1 MLFLRDI
8 DVDVQLRCC
17 SCGHGGALPR
27 ALLVRRF
34 GPNYPVLSIA
44 PHYRCSRC
52 DSRDTES
59 RPAPREDVHRD
70 RVTEAPA
77 EPSFDASLAALQGL
91 LASVRG
97 PDKAEEAY
105 RPPPL
110 WSRSNDEVG
119 DKPIGKRPVNDR
131 WDGGKLDDD
140 KPDDDGPDDDEP
152 GLDRTGLDDFPPLP
166 AFKPFV
172 APEPR
177 PSVTSWA
184 DAGAAD
190 SDADDDELA
199 DTGWDEPDM
208 EPERP
213 AAPAWTPPPVTAKS
227 FRPLEDLAADG
238 PADTDASPLWEPV
251 SLADMAARQE
261 GGAAIADE
269 EDEDQDEDQDEDLLK
284 NDAPLDETLAAM
296 RRFFADADLAGDDE
310 PPAPP
315 VRSAAND
322 TRAAGFA
329 QALDDPKDREE
340 DDEPEDDPAETPVFS
355 YRALVRDDFDE
366 DSTEDDQPE
375 DHDDAEPADADI
387 LAFTIRDPEKPAPPP
402 PRLGRAASA
411 TPSPADEDVGFDKTL
426 AALRSMI
433 EDAATEPKVVPVR
446 RKTRPAAVPPPEAM
460 DTPEAAVPPL
470 PRVDDPDAR
479 TPAKAAKPRRSSQE
493 REIEEAM
500 KALRDLV
507 EDDTP
512 PPQPVLPTRS
522 GGKAKPG
529 PVIRDEVAEE
539 FPPAEPVTPPVGKKR
554 TEADSDTSPL
564 SKTIAALRGMLE
576 LDGRRKR

>member
-8 DVDVQLRCC
+8 DVDVHLRCC

-59 RPAPREDVHRD
+59 RPAPREDVYRD
-70 RVTEAPA
+70 RLAEAPA

-91 LASVRG
+91 LASVQG
-97 PDKAEEAY
+97 PEAR
-105 RPPPL
+105 RPQPS
-110 WSRSNDEVG
+110 WTQANDEPEDRPVA
-119 DKPIGKRPVNDR
+119 KRPVVGT
-131 WDGGKLDDD
+131 WDDEGDDEGDDDQRHGGKS
-140 KPDDDGPDDDEP
+140 DDDGPSLA
-152 GLDRTGLDDFPPLP
+152 GFPPLP

-184 DAGAAD
+184 DADAAD
-190 SDADDDELA
+190 TEDDDNELA
-199 DTGWDEPDM
+199 DTDWDEPEM
-208 EPERP
+208 EPDRS
-213 AAPAWTPPPVTAKS
+213 AAPAWTPAPVSAKT

-238 PADTDASPLWEPV
+238 PADADASPLWEPV
-251 SLADMAARQE
+251 SLADIVARQE
-261 GGAAIADE
+261 GPPAIADE
-269 EDEDQDEDQDEDLLK
+269 EEADEDLLK
-284 NDAPLDETLAAM
+284 DDAPLDETLAAM

-310 PPAPP
+310 PAAPS

-322 TRAAGFA
+322 ARAAGFA
-329 QALDDPKDREE
+329 QAPEDPEE
-340 DDEPEDDPAETPVFS
+340 DGDDDDDPAEPPVFS

-366 DSTEDDQPE
+366 ESAEDDQPE
-375 DHDDAEPADADI
+375 DGDDAEPTDADI

-402 PRLGRAASA
+402 PRMGRAAPV
-411 TPSPADEDVGFDKTL
+411 TPPPAADEDAGFDKTL

-433 EDAATEPKVVPVR
+433 EDAATEPKIIPVR
-446 RKTRPAAVPPPEAM
+446 RKTKPAAVPPPDAM
-460 DTPEAAVPPL
+460 DTPEEPAPGPS
-470 PRVDDPDAR
+470 RTDDPV
-479 TPAKAAKPRRSSQE
+479 AKPPPKPAKPRRSSQE

-507 EDDTP
+507 EDDAP
-512 PPQPVLPTRS
+512 PPPEPVLPTRA
-522 GGKAKPG
+522 GGKAKPD
-529 PVIRDEVAEE
+529 PVMRDAAEE
-539 FPPAEPVTPPVGKKR
+539 LPPADPVAPPPVGKKR
-554 TEADSDTSPL
+554 VEADSDSSPL